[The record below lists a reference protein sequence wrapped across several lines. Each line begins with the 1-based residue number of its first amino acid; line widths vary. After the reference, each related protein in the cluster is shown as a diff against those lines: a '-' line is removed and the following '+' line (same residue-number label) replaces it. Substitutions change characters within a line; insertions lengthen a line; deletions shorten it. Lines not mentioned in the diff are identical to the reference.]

1 MQRDHQ
7 EIKLETDMSTMK
19 MLQMCQ
25 NVNGNAKIIIT
36 ALSIIRVII
45 LAITSHFMIPSA
57 Y

>member
-7 EIKLETDMSTMK
+7 EIKLEAIMSTMK
-19 MLQMCQ
+19 MLEMCQ

-36 ALSIIRVII
+36 ALSITRMPL